1 MRRLVLIAL
10 CMCTVGHSAFAA
22 DARCADAERNT
33 QYWIFGDNTVYAS
46 WRRLC
51 REGNSAVDALL
62 GALNGNPGAQAM
74 IRACISEETAALSA
88 RNLDLVCEQIATGRP
103 AVRAARAA
111 PAAAPAQPAMT
122 TPAAAAPAPVAAA
135 APVAPTTPAA
145 PAVVEPPRRPAR
157 VAAVAPAPAPVPA
170 APPAAEAPPPR
181 TPTRVAAPAAAVPP
195 PPAPA
200 PAPAPAAPPVAA
212 APPPPPPPAPPARPV
227 APKAD
232 LLATLQGTWCWKNS
246 SGAQGQNTFSGSA
259 VSVTEV
265 GNLGLADSTLGK
277 LSIVSDR
284 QFRLEVS
291 GGVQKLELIDHDTI
305 KWQDG
310 TIGRRCTG

>member
-1 MRRLVLIAL
+1 MRLVLFAL
-10 CMCTVGHSAFAA
+10 CLCTAGHSAFAA

-62 GALNGNPGAQAM
+62 GALNGNPGAQAT

-103 AVRAARAA
+103 AVRASRSASAA
-111 PAAAPAQPAMT
+111 PSAPATVPAPAV
-122 TPAAAAPAPVAAA
+122 PAAS
-135 APVAPTTPAA
+135 AA
-145 PAVVEPPRRPAR
+145 PAVIVAARVAPTGPAAAVVVAAPATATAPVVVVAPAAPTPAVPAPAESPKRPAR
-157 VAAVAPAPAPVPA
+157 VAAVAPASA
-170 APPAAEAPPPR
+170 AS
-181 TPTRVAAPAAAVPP
+181 PAAASAPP
-195 PPAPA
+195 SPT
-200 PAPAPAAPPVAA
+200 PAAKPE
-212 APPPPPPPAPPARPV
+212 

-246 SGAQGQNTFSGSA
+246 SGAQGQNTFSGNA
-259 VSVTEV
+259 VSVTEI

-277 LSIVSDR
+277 LNILSNR
-284 QFRLEVS
+284 QFQLEVS

-310 TIGRRCTG
+310 TVGRRCNG